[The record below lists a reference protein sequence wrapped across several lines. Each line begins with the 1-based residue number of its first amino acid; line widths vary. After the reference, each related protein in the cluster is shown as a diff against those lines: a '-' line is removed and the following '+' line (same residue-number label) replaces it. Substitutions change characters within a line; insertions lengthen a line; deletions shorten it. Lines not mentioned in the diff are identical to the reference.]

1 VLDDLSFRP
10 AISPKAWLD
19 KINAGIERGAKFTG
33 NVLSE
38 EVTRFVSADVMRQL
52 SQPLVDAGKM
62 TIKEQ
67 NAYISTFVN
76 RVQGNYVTSQRPIIF
91 QGTTGAAISL
101 FQTYAFNVLQQLH
114 RHIQAGDKRTLAV
127 FAGLQGTIFGLNGLP
142 FFDAVNT
149 YLIGGAMAGNPQHK
163 DAYSVLPSF
172 NKELGDWMLYGTASA
187 LPLFAG
193 DSPALFTRG
202 DINPRHL
209 TIVPV
214 SPLDVPAVSAG
225 IKLVDAVVGMGKDIV
240 QGVDAS
246 DALLKGLEHQ
256 GWNRPLAGMAQLLAG
271 QSTTSKGSLISA
283 ANEMQNASWLGALAE
298 RTFSVEGVSRL
309 MGARPMD
316 EAVALNAIY
325 RQKTYAAMDRARIER
340 LGEIVKTKLRGDEV
354 PTDEELEDFMLRYT
368 RSGGRVENFNRA
380 MQQWSRDASVS
391 VVNQMAAKMGTPYAE
406 KLRSIMGGE
415 MLEDYRYTEE

>member
-1 VLDDLSFRP
+1 
-10 AISPKAWLD
+10 
-19 KINAGIERGAKFTG
+19 
-33 NVLSE
+33 
-38 EVTRFVSADVMRQL
+38 
-52 SQPLVDAGKM
+52 
-62 TIKEQ
+62 
-67 NAYISTFVN
+67 
-76 RVQGNYVTSQRPIIF
+76 
-91 QGTTGAAISL
+91 
-101 FQTYAFNVLQQLH
+101 
-114 RHIQAGDKRTLAV
+114 
-127 FAGLQGTIFGLNGLP
+127 
-142 FFDAVNT
+142 
-149 YLIGGAMAGNPQHK
+149 
-163 DAYSVLPSF
+163 
-172 NKELGDWMLYGTASA
+172 MLYGTASA

-246 DALLKGLEHQ
+246 DALLSGLEHQ
-256 GWNRPLAGMAQLLAG
+256 GWNRPLAGLAQLLAG

-325 RQKTYAAMDRARIER
+325 RQKTYDAMDRARIER

-354 PTDEELEDFMLRYT
+354 PTDEELDDFMLRYT
-368 RSGGRVENFNRA
+368 RSGGRGENFNRA

-415 MLEDYRYTEE
+415 MLEDYRHTDE